1 MEQTMSLSKD
11 FLWGG
16 ATAANQCEGGWQEGG
31 KGIGLIDVVP
41 YGKDRI
47 PVSKGEL
54 AMLDCDG
61 CHQYPSHEAIDFY
74 HHYKE
79 DIALFAEMGF
89 KCYRMSIS
97 WTRIFPNG
105 DEAYPN
111 ELGLEFYDKVFD
123 ECLSHGIQP
132 LVTICHFDLPVSLI
146 KKFGGWRDRRMINCF
161 MNYCETIFKR
171 YREKV
176 KYWITFNEINMI
188 NHLPFTSCGLVF
200 YENEDRLHA
209 KYLCAHHELIASAK
223 AVKLAHEI
231 MPGCMVG
238 CMLAGG
244 SFYPYSC
251 APADVWKAKQTE
263 RGNYFFIDVQSRG
276 AYPNYAIRWLERAG
290 VTIDWQPGDKEI
302 LAEGT
307 ADFISFSYY
316 CSRCDTADP
325 EVAAKRMAAN
335 AFRTVRNPHLKASE
349 WGWQIDPLGLRVAMN
364 DLYDRYQKPL
374 FIVENGLGAKD
385 VVKEDGSIEDDYR
398 IDYMREHIKCM
409 IDAVE
414 KDGVPLM
421 GYTMWGP
428 VDLVSASTGEMSKRY
443 GFIYVDKDD
452 EGKGTLN
459 RKRKKSF
466 YWYKKV
472 IETNGTD
479 LD

>member
-1 MEQTMSLSKD
+1 MAKGLPKD

-16 ATAANQCEGGWQEGG
+16 ATAANQCEGGWQEDG
-31 KGIGLIDVVP
+31 KGIGLIDVLP
-41 YGKDRI
+41 YGPDRM
-47 PVSKGEL
+47 PVAKGEKI
-54 AMLDCDG
+54 MWDCDDE
-61 CHQYPSHEAIDFY
+61 HLYPSHEAIDFY

-89 KCYRMSIS
+89 KCFRMSLS
-97 WTRIFPNG
+97 WTRIYPNG
-105 DEAYPN
+105 TEDAPN
-111 ELGLEFYDKVFD
+111 EAGLAFYDDVFE
-123 ECLSHGIQP
+123 ECLKYGIQP
-132 LVTICHFDLPVSLI
+132 VVTLCHFDLPVALL
-146 KKFGGWRDRRMINCF
+146 KEFGGWKSRKMIDCYLK
-161 MNYCETIFKR
+161 YCETVFRR
-171 YREKV
+171 YKDKV
-176 KYWITFNEINMI
+176 KYWITFNEINML
-188 NHLPFTSCGLVF
+188 NHLPFSSCGLMVEEG
-200 YENEDRLHA
+200 ENGQNV
-209 KYLCAHHELIASAK
+209 KYNCAHHELIASAK

-231 MPGCMVG
+231 IGKDCMAG

-251 APADVWKAKQTE
+251 DPRDVWQAKQTE

-276 AYPNYAIRWLERAG
+276 RYPNYALKWMERDG
-290 VTIDWQPGDKEI
+290 VVLDWQEEDEQI

-307 ADFISFSYY
+307 VDFIGFSYY

-325 EVAAKRMAAN
+325 EVSAKRTAAN
-335 AFRTVRNPHLKASE
+335 AFRTVRNPHLQASE
-349 WGWQIDPLGLRVAMN
+349 WGWQIDPLGLRITMN

-385 VVKEDGSIEDDYR
+385 TVKDDGTIDDDYR
-398 IDYMREHIKCM
+398 IAYLREHIRTM
-409 IDAVE
+409 IEAVTE
-414 KDGVPLM
+414 DGIPLM
-421 GYTMWGP
+421 GYTMWSP

-452 EGKGTLN
+452 QGKGTLE

-472 IETNGTD
+472 IESNGTE

>member
-1 MEQTMSLSKD
+1 MAKGLPKD

-16 ATAANQCEGGWQEGG
+16 ATAANQCEGGWQEDG
-31 KGIGLIDVVP
+31 KGIGLIDVLP
-41 YGKDRI
+41 YGPDRM
-47 PVSKGEL
+47 PVAKGEKI
-54 AMLDCDG
+54 MLDCDDE
-61 CHQYPSHEAIDFY
+61 HLYPSHEAIDFY

-89 KCYRMSIS
+89 KCFRMSLS
-97 WTRIFPNG
+97 WTRIYPNG
-105 DEAYPN
+105 TEDAPN
-111 ELGLEFYDKVFD
+111 EAGLAFYDDVFE
-123 ECLSHGIQP
+123 ECLKYGIQP
-132 LVTICHFDLPVSLI
+132 VVTLCHFDLPVALL
-146 KKFGGWRDRRMINCF
+146 KEFGGWKSRKMIDCYLK
-161 MNYCETIFKR
+161 YCETVFRR
-171 YREKV
+171 YKDKV
-176 KYWITFNEINMI
+176 KYWITFNEINML
-188 NHLPFTSCGLVF
+188 NHLPFSSCGLMVEEG
-200 YENEDRLHA
+200 ENGQNV
-209 KYLCAHHELIASAK
+209 KYNCAHHELIASAK

-231 MPGCMVG
+231 IGKDCMAG

-251 APADVWKAKQTE
+251 DPRDVWQAKQTE

-276 AYPNYAIRWLERAG
+276 RYPNYALKWMERDG
-290 VTIDWQPGDKEI
+290 VVLDWQEEDEQI

-307 ADFISFSYY
+307 VDFIGFSYY

-325 EVAAKRMAAN
+325 EVSAKRTAAN
-335 AFRTVRNPHLKASE
+335 AFRTVRNPHLQASE
-349 WGWQIDPLGLRVAMN
+349 WGWQIDPLGLRITMN

-385 VVKEDGSIEDDYR
+385 TVKDDGTIDDDYR
-398 IDYMREHIKCM
+398 IVYLREHIRTM
-409 IDAVE
+409 IEAVTE
-414 KDGVPLM
+414 DGIPLM
-421 GYTMWGP
+421 GYTMWSP

-452 EGKGTLN
+452 QGKGTLE

-472 IETNGTD
+472 IESNGSE

>member
-1 MEQTMSLSKD
+1 MAKGLPKD

-16 ATAANQCEGGWQEGG
+16 ATAANQCEGGWQEDG
-31 KGIGLIDVVP
+31 KGIGLIDVLP
-41 YGKDRI
+41 YGPDRM
-47 PVSKGEL
+47 PVAKGEKI
-54 AMLDCDG
+54 MLDCDDE
-61 CHQYPSHEAIDFY
+61 HLYPSHEAIDFY

-89 KCYRMSIS
+89 KCFRMSLS
-97 WTRIFPNG
+97 WTRIYPNG
-105 DEAYPN
+105 TEDAPN
-111 ELGLEFYDKVFD
+111 EAGLAFYDNVFE
-123 ECLSHGIQP
+123 ECLKYGIQP
-132 LVTICHFDLPVSLI
+132 VVTLCHFDLPVALL
-146 KKFGGWRDRRMINCF
+146 KEFGGWKSRKMIDCYLK
-161 MNYCETIFKR
+161 YCETVFRR
-171 YREKV
+171 YKDKV
-176 KYWITFNEINMI
+176 KYWITFNEINML
-188 NHLPFTSCGLVF
+188 NHLPFSSCGLMVEEG
-200 YENEDRLHA
+200 ENGQNV
-209 KYLCAHHELIASAK
+209 KYNCAHHELIASAK

-231 MPGCMVG
+231 IGKDCMAG

-251 APADVWKAKQTE
+251 DPRDVWQAKQTE

-276 AYPNYAIRWLERAG
+276 RYPNYALKWMERDG
-290 VTIDWQPGDKEI
+290 VVLDWQEEDEQI

-307 ADFISFSYY
+307 VDFIGFSYY

-325 EVAAKRMAAN
+325 EVSAKRTAAN
-335 AFRTVRNPHLKASE
+335 AFRTVRNPHLQASE
-349 WGWQIDPLGLRVAMN
+349 WGWQIDPLGLRITMN

-385 VVKEDGSIEDDYR
+385 TVKDDGTIDDDYR
-398 IDYMREHIKCM
+398 IAYLREHIRTM
-409 IDAVE
+409 IEAVTE
-414 KDGVPLM
+414 DGIPLM
-421 GYTMWGP
+421 GYTMWSP

-452 EGKGTLN
+452 QGKGTLE

-472 IETNGTD
+472 IESNGTE

>member
-1 MEQTMSLSKD
+1 MAKGLPKD

-16 ATAANQCEGGWQEGG
+16 ATAANQCEGGWQEDG
-31 KGIGLIDVVP
+31 KGIGLIDVLP
-41 YGKDRI
+41 YGPDRM
-47 PVSKGEL
+47 PVAKGEKI
-54 AMLDCDG
+54 MLDCDDE
-61 CHQYPSHEAIDFY
+61 HLYPSHEAIDFY

-89 KCYRMSIS
+89 KCFRMSLS
-97 WTRIFPNG
+97 WTRIYPNG
-105 DEAYPN
+105 TEDAPN
-111 ELGLEFYDKVFD
+111 EAGLAFYDNVFE
-123 ECLSHGIQP
+123 ECLKYGIQP
-132 LVTICHFDLPVSLI
+132 VVTLCHFDLPVALL
-146 KKFGGWRDRRMINCF
+146 KEFGGWKSRKMIDCYLK
-161 MNYCETIFKR
+161 YCETVFRR
-171 YREKV
+171 YKDEVR
-176 KYWITFNEINMI
+176 YWITFNEINML
-188 NHLPFTSCGLVF
+188 NHLPFSSCGLMVEEG
-200 YENEDRLHA
+200 ENGQNV
-209 KYLCAHHELIASAK
+209 KYNCAHHELIASAK

-231 MPGCMVG
+231 IGEGCMAG

-251 APADVWKAKQTE
+251 DPRDVWQAKQTE

-276 AYPNYAIRWLERAG
+276 RYPNYALKWMERDG
-290 VTIDWQPGDKEI
+290 VVLDWQEEDEQI

-307 ADFISFSYY
+307 VDFIGFSYY

-325 EVAAKRMAAN
+325 EVSAKRTAAN
-335 AFRTVRNPHLKASE
+335 AFRTVRNPHLQASE
-349 WGWQIDPLGLRVAMN
+349 WGWQIDPLGLRITMN

-385 VVKEDGSIEDDYR
+385 TVKDDGTIDDDYR
-398 IDYMREHIKCM
+398 IVYLREHIRTM
-409 IDAVE
+409 IEAVTE
-414 KDGVPLM
+414 DGIPLM
-421 GYTMWGP
+421 GYTMWSP

-452 EGKGTLN
+452 QGKGTLE

-472 IETNGTD
+472 IESNGSE

>member
-1 MEQTMSLSKD
+1 MAKGLPKD

-16 ATAANQCEGGWQEGG
+16 ATAANQCEGGWQEDG
-31 KGIGLIDVVP
+31 KGIGLIDVLP
-41 YGKDRI
+41 YGPDRM
-47 PVSKGEL
+47 PVAKGEKI
-54 AMLDCDG
+54 MLDCDDE
-61 CHQYPSHEAIDFY
+61 HLYPSHEAIDFY

-89 KCYRMSIS
+89 KCFRMSLS
-97 WTRIFPNG
+97 WTRIYPNG
-105 DEAYPN
+105 TEDAPN
-111 ELGLEFYDKVFD
+111 EAGLAFYDNVFE
-123 ECLSHGIQP
+123 ECLKYGIQP
-132 LVTICHFDLPVSLI
+132 VVTLCHFDLPVALL
-146 KKFGGWRDRRMINCF
+146 KEFGGWKSRKMIDCYLK
-161 MNYCETIFKR
+161 YCETVFRR
-171 YREKV
+171 YKDEVR
-176 KYWITFNEINMI
+176 YWITFNEINML
-188 NHLPFTSCGLVF
+188 NHLPFSSCGLMVEEG
-200 YENEDRLHA
+200 ENGQNV
-209 KYLCAHHELIASAK
+209 KYNCAHHELIASAK

-231 MPGCMVG
+231 IGKDCMAG

-251 APADVWKAKQTE
+251 DPRDVWQAKQTE

-276 AYPNYAIRWLERAG
+276 RYPNYALKWMERDG
-290 VTIDWQPGDKEI
+290 VVLDWQEEDEQI

-307 ADFISFSYY
+307 VDFIGFSYY

-325 EVAAKRMAAN
+325 EVSAKRTAAN
-335 AFRTVRNPHLKASE
+335 AFRTVRNPHLQASE
-349 WGWQIDPLGLRVAMN
+349 WGWQIDPLGLRITMN

-385 VVKEDGSIEDDYR
+385 TVKDDGTIDDDYR
-398 IDYMREHIKCM
+398 IAYLREHIRTM
-409 IDAVE
+409 IEAVTE
-414 KDGVPLM
+414 DGIPLM
-421 GYTMWGP
+421 GYTMWSP

-452 EGKGTLN
+452 QGKGTLE

-472 IETNGTD
+472 IESNGTE

>member
-1 MEQTMSLSKD
+1 MAKGLPKD

-16 ATAANQCEGGWQEGG
+16 ATAANQCEGGWQEDG
-31 KGIGLIDVVP
+31 KGIGLIDVLP
-41 YGKDRI
+41 YGPDRM
-47 PVSKGEL
+47 PVAKGEKI
-54 AMLDCDG
+54 MLDCDDE
-61 CHQYPSHEAIDFY
+61 HLYPSHEAIDFY

-89 KCYRMSIS
+89 KCFRMSLS
-97 WTRIFPNG
+97 WTRIYPNG
-105 DEAYPN
+105 TEDAPN
-111 ELGLEFYDKVFD
+111 EAGLAFYDDVFE
-123 ECLSHGIQP
+123 ECLKYGIQP
-132 LVTICHFDLPVSLI
+132 VVTLCHFDLPVALL
-146 KKFGGWRDRRMINCF
+146 KEFGGWKSRKMIDCYLK
-161 MNYCETIFKR
+161 YCETVFRR
-171 YREKV
+171 YKDKV
-176 KYWITFNEINMI
+176 KYWITFNEINML
-188 NHLPFTSCGLVF
+188 NHLPFSSCGLMVEEG
-200 YENEDRLHA
+200 ENGQNV
-209 KYLCAHHELIASAK
+209 KYNCAHHELIASAK

-231 MPGCMVG
+231 IGKDCMAG

-251 APADVWKAKQTE
+251 DPRDVWQAKQTE

-276 AYPNYAIRWLERAG
+276 RYPNYALKWMERDG
-290 VTIDWQPGDKEI
+290 VVLDWQEEDEQI

-307 ADFISFSYY
+307 VDFIGFSYY

-325 EVAAKRMAAN
+325 EVSAKRTAAN
-335 AFRTVRNPHLKASE
+335 AFRTVRNPHLQASE
-349 WGWQIDPLGLRVAMN
+349 WGWQIDPLGLRITMN

-385 VVKEDGSIEDDYR
+385 TVKDDGTIDDDYR
-398 IDYMREHIKCM
+398 IAYLREHIRTM
-409 IDAVE
+409 IEAVTE
-414 KDGVPLM
+414 DGIPLM
-421 GYTMWGP
+421 GYTMWSP

-452 EGKGTLN
+452 QGKGTLE

-472 IETNGTD
+472 IESNGSE